1 MGFCTQ
7 TDVEELLQVEI
18 TGADKIASVA
28 RAIVEAT
35 AAIKNYTHQEIE
47 EIEDDEITL
56 DCAGISR
63 KLFLPQLP
71 VTSVASVVEDGE
83 LLTEGAGEDYQLG
96 QWGILHR
103 VGPARGAAGGRAW
116 AGGIQIITVTYTHG
130 WETIPDD
137 IVGVCTRAAA
147 RVYQAGLRSAEVD
160 AVPGVQAESLGDHSV
175 TYSAEGGGGIG
186 EGVMGVSSA
195 RMLLLSE
202 KDILDKYRY
211 VGM

>member
-28 RAIVEAT
+28 RAIAEAT
-35 AAIKNYTHQEIE
+35 AAIQNYTHQEIE
-47 EIEDDEITL
+47 QTADDEITL
-56 DCAGISR
+56 DCSGISR

-71 VTSVASVVEDGE
+71 VTSVALVVEDGE
-83 LLTEGAGEDYQLG
+83 ELVEGADEDYQLG

-103 VGPARGAAGGRAW
+103 VGRAW
-116 AGGIQIITVTYTHG
+116 AAGIQIITVTYTHG
-130 WETIPDD
+130 HATIPDD

-202 KDILDKYRY
+202 KDVLDKYRY
-211 VGM
+211 VSL